1 MPRPPQITRQA
12 LEPLLRL
19 RGPVSATELAGV
31 LGVNRSSI
39 VRALDAVFG
48 PELATLGA
56 TRSTRYALRRD
67 LFTAGNHWPIYAID
81 EAGRPRHWAT
91 VEAFHDR
98 RWRVTWPSESG
109 APEWAARFSD
119 SLGFWDGFPFFLGDI
134 RPQGFLGR
142 AIARR
147 LSRLLP
153 VPEDPREWSDDHVLL
168 YLQAAGEDLPGNL
181 VVGEACLRRALA
193 SDDHHRTRTELRE
206 NDRESRYPDLAAEAM
221 NVDVGSSA
229 GGEQPK
235 FLATLLSDDQGENTS
250 PPREVIVK
258 FSPPRD
264 QTAGARWADLLAC
277 EWIAHQVLAERGLAR
292 EGVRLLD
299 AGNRRFLEV
308 PRFDRTPQ
316 GGRRGVVSL
325 SALHPEADSYG
336 IARAWERSSLAL
348 EDSGLIDTATRQ
360 TIQQL
365 HAFADLIGNTDR
377 HGGNLS
383 FWLRPDL
390 PLALAPI
397 SDMLPMHW
405 APGRQG
411 EVVENRSYHPSCP
424 LPGDSEAAWETVHP
438 WAVDYWRRVAEGP
451 YVSDAFRAIAS
462 ESELTIQCLAKSRS

>member
-1 MPRPPQITRQA
+1 MARPPQITRQS
-12 LEPLLRL
+12 LEPLLL
-19 RGPVSATELAGV
+19 QRGPVSATELADT
-31 LGVNRSSI
+31 LAVNRSSI

-56 TRSTRYALRRD
+56 TRSTRYALRREV
-67 LFTAGNHWPIYAID
+67 FMAGNQWPIYAID
-81 EAGRPRHWAT
+81 ETGRPRHWAT

-98 RWRVTWPSESG
+98 RWRVAWRSESG

-119 SLGFWDGFPFFLGDI
+119 SMGFWDGFPFFLDDI

-142 AIARR
+142 AIART

-168 YLQAAGEDLPGNL
+168 YLQSASEDLPGNL
-181 VVGEACLRRALA
+181 VVGEACLRRVL
-193 SDDHHRTRTELRE
+193 DPDHRHRTRTELRE
-206 NDRESRYPDLAAEAM
+206 SDRENRYPILADEAM

-235 FLATLLSDDQGENTS
+235 FLATLLSDEHKEDAST
-250 PPREVIVK
+250 PREVIVK

-277 EWIAHQVLAERGLAR
+277 EWIAHEVLAEQGLAR
-292 EGVRLLD
+292 EGARLLD

-308 PRFDRTPQ
+308 PRFDRTPE
-316 GGRRGVVSL
+316 GGRHGTVSL
-325 SALHPEADSYG
+325 AALHPEADSYG
-336 IARAWERSSLAL
+336 IARAWERSSFTLK
-348 EDSGLIDTATRQ
+348 ENGLIDTVTRQ

-383 FWLRPDL
+383 FWLTPDL
-390 PLALAPI
+390 PFGLAPVY
-397 SDMLPMHW
+397 DMLPMHW

-411 EVVENRSYHPSCP
+411 EVVENRSFHPSRP
-424 LPGDSEAAWETVHP
+424 LPGDAEIAWETVHP
-438 WAVDYWRRVAEGP
+438 WAVDYWGRVAASPE
-451 YVSDAFRAIAS
+451 VSDAFRAIAS
-462 ESELTIQCLAKSRS
+462 ESGTTIQRLAKAGW